1 MHVAERVTKDP
12 PLQVHVVRGCL
23 ELSRAVKVAS
33 PDATGSRAH
42 HDLPPKVSGRNPSP
56 VVAKSESP
64 QSSAERI
71 PTVGDVQSALQHAQ
85 MSGCAQFLPNLLL
98 SLAESQNVDFA
109 AVHLL
114 PSWDRAV
121 RSAIHRAL

>member
-12 PLQVHVVRGCL
+12 PLQVHVVKGCL

-33 PDATGSRAH
+33 PDATGSRAR

-56 VVAKSESP
+56 VVSKSESA

-71 PTVGDVQSALQHAQ
+71 PTVGDVQCALQHAQ
-85 MSGCAQFLPNLLL
+85 MSGCVLGSSQICC
-98 SLAESQNVDFA
+98 SLSQN
-109 AVHLL
+109 
-114 PSWDRAV
+114 PTT
-121 RSAIHRAL
+121 